1 MRLSF
6 PENGRL
12 GRKNR
17 EKRLKMPFIGRCQVA
32 IFEKISLSGNCA
44 WNAICSALP
53 YMTTPLER
61 QP

>member
-53 YMTTPLER
+53 
-61 QP
+61 

>member
-12 GRKNR
+12 GRKIG
-17 EKRLKMPFIGRCQVA
+17 KTVKMPFIGRCQVA

-53 YMTTPLER
+53 
-61 QP
+61 